1 MYFLRD
7 IRKRK
12 NLKKWEYNTLSSTLK
27 ESKSSFSQIKI
38 HEDERRPIII
48 WKCSHFY
55 RLQISWY
62 LPFCK
67 LYSWNNICFKCQ
79 ICLQYSLNLD
89 TIFLENLP
97 KIDYAWNVKI
107 LCIQNSVNLSN
118 PATDLSKSEQ
128 RDLHHFHHRMVDIH
142 RAGCKRWPRY
152 STRLRLF
159 RKVSGRGP
167 REPRI
172 LKSELITGFYW
183 MERLAMN
190 NRYTRCPIKKVHLS

>member
-1 MYFLRD
+1 M
-7 IRKRK
+7 
-12 NLKKWEYNTLSSTLK
+12 
-27 ESKSSFSQIKI
+27 
-38 HEDERRPIII
+38 
-48 WKCSHFY
+48 
-55 RLQISWY
+55 QISWY

-67 LYSWNNICFKCQ
+67 LYSWNSICFKCQ

-172 LKSELITGFYW
+172 LKSELITGFF
-183 MERLAMN
+183 
-190 NRYTRCPIKKVHLS
+190 KVLLNGKVGHKHSVYQVSITSKATLKWVVGYCLP